1 VQVQSA
7 TPCSKNQNHIK
18 SKQNKNK
25 SQPPSCF
32 SLKTPPPTALQ
43 HANAYGFSLWPTS
56 VPRKRM
62 GSGKVVSVAMVGEE
76 GSVAARKKDSKMNS
90 SAILHAAQAPR

>member
-1 VQVQSA
+1 MQQ
-7 TPCSKNQNHIK
+7 K
-18 SKQNKNK
+18 SKSHQIKTK
-25 SQPPSCF
+25 QKQIS
-32 SLKTPPPTALQ
+32 TPPLFLSQNATADG
-43 HANAYGFSLWPTS
+43 AATYNAYGFSLWPTS

>member
-1 VQVQSA
+1 VQHRAAKIKITS
-7 TPCSKNQNHIK
+7 NQNK
-18 SKQNKNK
+18 TKNNLN
-25 SQPPSCF
+25 PPAL

-56 VPRKRM
+56 APRKRM
-62 GSGKVVSVAMVGEE
+62 GSGKVISVAMVGEE
-76 GSVAARKKDSKMNS
+76 GSVAARKKDSKMIS